1 LLCGVGEELTSG
13 GEVCCT
19 TLGQLRVSLRLIQ
32 GGQTSKNR
40 PISRRQR
47 SLPMRGNVAAT
58 AHQISIEAIPD
69 TDLAT
74 LVQHLEN
81 ARGRIEERF
90 LDGGNAVLSIL
101 DVLNAL
107 VQSLDHL
114 TTSLDTQTAEQT
126 SDELKRTAQ
135 RLAELT
141 DLESSRQESFQVIL
155 DAQKGL
161 RPEVARMQETLRY
174 LRTFAVTA
182 KITGASVP
190 EFSGFAEEILQRIQ
204 DGRVQVDGLS
214 GKLDGLGKGLGPVI
228 SRGQTILQSYRGS
241 IPAIVSSL
249 TEGVSRISHHHL
261 QLAAHAASV
270 KVVAARIQTKLGSA
284 LSAMQIGDATRQRIE
299 HCQASMRILEEALA
313 SPDLQAD
320 ERQQLTTAVR
330 QLVSL
335 QLDQATGDFARETKK
350 IVATVASFR
359 SDLEEIGALRRLM
372 SGDADGDS
380 VLRALE
386 LAVEAARSAVQQV
399 EAVTLEASELSR
411 STAETVAELAAGI
424 GMIQLVRTDI
434 HYMALNTN
442 LRCSRIGEDGKAIN
456 VVAAELRNFAA
467 QLDETAER
475 VLVALR
481 ELEAAAG
488 ELNAP
493 QQADGGSLD
502 HRLSSALASIR
513 EAAGKMEDGLLRLTA
528 QSETAEAETGAHLA
542 RLDFDAELGD
552 VLRTCVESLG
562 STNRSLLFLGD
573 NNGFADVGHRILKL
587 YTMAAER
594 ELHAKIFG
602 TGGEIAAPQAA
613 DDLDDDLMDA
623 LF

>member
-1 LLCGVGEELTSG
+1 
-13 GEVCCT
+13 
-19 TLGQLRVSLRLIQ
+19 
-32 GGQTSKNR
+32 
-40 PISRRQR
+40 
-47 SLPMRGNVAAT
+47 VAAT
-58 AHQISIEAIPD
+58 ANQISIEAIPD
-69 TDLAT
+69 PDLAL
-74 LVQHLEN
+74 LVQQLEN

-101 DVLNAL
+101 DLLTAL

-114 TTSLDTQTAEQT
+114 TTSLDTKTAEQT
-126 SDELKRTAQ
+126 ADELERTAH

-155 DAQKGL
+155 DSQKEL

-204 DGRVQVDGLS
+204 DGRVQVDDLS
-214 GKLDGLGKGLGPVI
+214 GKLDLLGKGLGPVI
-228 SRGQTILQSYRGS
+228 TRGQTILQSYRGS

-249 TEGVSRISHHHL
+249 TEGVGRISHHHL

-270 KVVAARIQTKLGSA
+270 KTVAARIQTKLGSA

-299 HCQASMRILEEALA
+299 HCQASLGILEEALA

-320 ERQQLTTAVR
+320 ERQQLATAVR

-335 QLDQATGDFARETKK
+335 QLDQATRDFARDTKK

-372 SGDADGDS
+372 SGDGDGDS

-386 LAVEAARSAVQQV
+386 LAVDAARSAVQQV

-411 STAETVAELAAGI
+411 STADTVAELSAGI

-475 VLVALR
+475 ILVALR
-481 ELEAAAG
+481 GLETAAG
-488 ELNAP
+488 ELNTP
-493 QQADGGSLD
+493 QEADGASLD

-528 QSETAEAETGAHLA
+528 QSETAQSETGAHLA

-552 VLRTCVESLG
+552 VLRTCVETLG
-562 STNRSLLFLGD
+562 ANERSLLFLG
-573 NNGFADVGHRILKL
+573 GKTSFATVGQRILKL

-602 TGGEIAAPQAA
+602 AGGEPAAPKVA

>member
-1 LLCGVGEELTSG
+1 
-13 GEVCCT
+13 
-19 TLGQLRVSLRLIQ
+19 
-32 GGQTSKNR
+32 
-40 PISRRQR
+40 
-47 SLPMRGNVAAT
+47 MRGTVAAT
-58 AHQISIEAIPD
+58 AHQRPVEAIPD
-69 TDLAT
+69 SDLAS
-74 LVQHLEN
+74 LAQHLEH

-107 VQSLDHL
+107 TQSLDHL
-114 TTSLDTQTAEQT
+114 TGSLDTQTAEQT
-126 SDELKRTAQ
+126 SEELQRTAHQ
-135 RLAELT
+135 LSKLT

-204 DGRVQVDGLS
+204 DGRVQVDDLS
-214 GKLDGLGKGLGPVI
+214 GKLEQLGKGLGPVI
-228 SRGQTILQSYRGS
+228 TKGQTILQSYRGS
-241 IPAIVSSL
+241 IPAIVTSL

-270 KVVAARIQTKLGSA
+270 RTVAARIQTKLGSA

-313 SPDLQAD
+313 SPELQD
-320 ERQQLTTAVR
+320 KERQQLATAVR

-335 QLDQATGDFARETKK
+335 QLDQATADFARETRK

-359 SDLEEIGALRRLM
+359 SDLDEIGALRRLM
-372 SGDADGDS
+372 SGDDDGDN

-386 LAVEAARSAVQQV
+386 LAVEAARSAVHQV
-399 EAVTLEASELSR
+399 ETVASEATELSR
-411 STAETVAELAAGI
+411 STAATVADLAADI

-475 VLVALR
+475 ILASLR
-481 ELEAAAG
+481 GLETAAG
-488 ELNAP
+488 ELRAP
-493 QQADGGSLD
+493 RETDADGSLD
-502 HRLSSALASIR
+502 HRLSGALAAIR
-513 EAAGKMEDGLLRLTA
+513 EAAGKMENGLLRLTA

-552 VLRTCVESLG
+552 VLRSCADLMGTDSG
-562 STNRSLLFLGD
+562 PLLFVGGNAGLS
-573 NNGFADVGHRILKL
+573 AIGHRILKL

-602 TGGEIAAPQAA
+602 KDAAPAA
-613 DDLDDDLMDA
+613 QSIAEDPDDDLMDA

>member
-1 LLCGVGEELTSG
+1 
-13 GEVCCT
+13 
-19 TLGQLRVSLRLIQ
+19 
-32 GGQTSKNR
+32 
-40 PISRRQR
+40 
-47 SLPMRGNVAAT
+47 MAAT
-58 AHQISIEAIPD
+58 AHQRPVEAIPD
-69 TDLAT
+69 SDLAS
-74 LVQHLEN
+74 LAQHLEH

-107 VQSLDHL
+107 TQSLDHL
-114 TTSLDTQTAEQT
+114 TGSLDTQTAEQT
-126 SDELKRTAQ
+126 SEELQRTAHQ
-135 RLAELT
+135 LSKLT

-204 DGRVQVDGLS
+204 DGRVQVDDLS
-214 GKLDGLGKGLGPVI
+214 GKLEQLGKGLGPVI
-228 SRGQTILQSYRGS
+228 TKGQTILQSYRGS
-241 IPAIVSSL
+241 IPAIVTSL

-270 KVVAARIQTKLGSA
+270 RTVAARIQTKLGSA

-313 SPDLQAD
+313 SPELQD
-320 ERQQLTTAVR
+320 KERQQLATAVR

-335 QLDQATGDFARETKK
+335 QLDQATADFARETRK
-350 IVATVASFR
+350 IVATVASFG
-359 SDLEEIGALRRLM
+359 SDLDEIGALRRLM
-372 SGDADGDS
+372 SGDEDGDN

-386 LAVEAARSAVQQV
+386 LAVEAARSAVHQV
-399 EAVTLEASELSR
+399 ETVASEATELSR
-411 STAETVAELAAGI
+411 STAATVADLAADI

-475 VLVALR
+475 ILASLR
-481 ELEAAAG
+481 GLETAAG
-488 ELNAP
+488 ELRAP
-493 QQADGGSLD
+493 READADGSLD
-502 HRLSSALASIR
+502 HRLSGALAAIR
-513 EAAGKMEDGLLRLTA
+513 EAAGKMENGLLRLTA

-552 VLRTCVESLG
+552 VLRSCADLMGTDSG
-562 STNRSLLFLGD
+562 PLLFVGGNAGLS
-573 NNGFADVGHRILKL
+573 AIGHRILKL

-602 TGGEIAAPQAA
+602 KDAAPAA
-613 DDLDDDLMDA
+613 QSIAEDPDDDLMDA

>member
-1 LLCGVGEELTSG
+1 
-13 GEVCCT
+13 
-19 TLGQLRVSLRLIQ
+19 
-32 GGQTSKNR
+32 
-40 PISRRQR
+40 
-47 SLPMRGNVAAT
+47 MAAT

-69 TDLAT
+69 PDLAL
-74 LVQHLEN
+74 LVQHLEH

-101 DVLNAL
+101 EVLNAL
-107 VQSLDHL
+107 TQSLDHL
-114 TTSLDTQTAEQT
+114 TGSLDTQTAEQT
-126 SDELKRTAQ
+126 SEGLQRTAQ
-135 RLAELT
+135 RLSKLT
-141 DLESSRQESFQVIL
+141 DLESSRQDSFQVIL

-204 DGRVQVDGLS
+204 DGRVQVDDLS
-214 GKLDGLGKGLGPVI
+214 GKLEQLGKGLGPVI
-228 SRGQTILQSYRGS
+228 TRGQTILLSYRGS

-270 KVVAARIQTKLGSA
+270 KTVAARIQTKLGSA

-313 SPDLQAD
+313 SPDLKAE
-320 ERQQLTTAVR
+320 ERQQLATAVR

-335 QLDQATGDFARETKK
+335 QLDQATRDFARETKK
-350 IVATVASFR
+350 IVATVASFG
-359 SDLEEIGALRRLM
+359 SDLQEIAALRRLM
-372 SGDADGDS
+372 SGDGDGDS

-399 EAVTLEASELSR
+399 EAVTLEASELSS
-411 STAETVAELAAGI
+411 STAETVAQLAAGI

-442 LRCSRIGEDGKAIN
+442 LRCGRIGEDGKAIN

-481 ELEAAAG
+481 GLETAAG
-488 ELNAP
+488 QLNAP
-493 QQADGGSLD
+493 QEDEGGSLD
-502 HRLSSALASIR
+502 HRLASALGSIR

-528 QSETAEAETGAHLA
+528 QSETAESETGAHLA

-552 VLRTCVESLG
+552 VLRSCADMMGTG
-562 STNRSLLFLGD
+562 SGSLLFVGGNAGLS
-573 NNGFADVGHRILKL
+573 AVGHRILKL

-594 ELHAKIFG
+594 ELHVKIFG
-602 TGGEIAAPQAA
+602 KDATPAAQSTAKDP
-613 DDLDDDLMDA
+613 DDDLMDA